1 MRTLILAVTLV
12 TGISFA
18 QSIPERNRNQQER
31 IAQGIRSGQLTPAE
45 AARLE
50 REQRY
55 NHRQTAIDRRDGG
68 RFTARERAEAQRRLD
83 RSSRDIARLK
93 HNGRAR

>member
-1 MRTLILAVTLV
+1 MTR
-12 TGISFA
+12 G
-18 QSIPERNRNQQER
+18 
-31 IAQGIRSGQLTPAE
+31 E

-68 RFTARERAEAQRRLD
+68 VFTARERAQAERRLD

-93 HNGRAR
+93 HNGRVR